1 MIIQKDNNDP
11 NGYAFEDA
19 LAKAQY
25 MYPKPRNPHIHTILQ
40 HAQQIYDGE
49 LIERSICKQL
59 SEFKPINMTNCKK
72 YFEGMKPW
80 EFLLKTKERKITKE
94 MMRKNNGAWETYYE
108 EKNVTEWEYMYYDIF
123 HVPTLSIIEC
133 KTYDSDEGRKSH
145 LQHIRENTWKYK
157 NMDYFLIA
165 SNKDETSFEITD
177 FLSLNDSNQF
187 KNHDINEFININ
199 KNKYITT
206 NPTIGD

>member
-49 LIERSICKQL
+49 LIERSICKQFPDT
-59 SEFKPINMTNCKK
+59 FKPINMVNSVR
-72 YFEGMKPW
+72 YFMNSPKND
-80 EFLLKTKERKITKE
+80 FLMNSKDRKISKQ
-94 MMRKNNGAWETYYE
+94 MMRKNNGNWETYYE
-108 EKNVTEWEYMYYDIF
+108 EKSVTEWEYTYYDIF
-123 HVPTLSIIEC
+123 HVPSLSIVEC

-145 LQHIRENTWKYK
+145 LQHIRENDWKYK

-165 SNKDETSFEITD
+165 LNRDDETFEITD
-177 FLSLNDSNQF
+177 FLQLNGQNQF
-187 KNHDINEFININ
+187 KSLNIDEFISY
-199 KNKYITT
+199 KY
-206 NPTIGD
+206 

>member
-49 LIERSICKQL
+49 LIERSICKQFPDT
-59 SEFKPINMTNCKK
+59 FKPINMVNSVR
-72 YFEGMKPW
+72 YFMNSPKND
-80 EFLLKTKERKITKE
+80 FLMNSKDRKISKQ
-94 MMRKNNGAWETYYE
+94 MMRKNNGNWETYYE
-108 EKNVTEWEYMYYDIF
+108 EKNVTEWEYTYYDIF
-123 HVPTLSIIEC
+123 HVPTLSIVEC

-145 LQHIRENTWKYK
+145 LQHIRENDWKYK

-165 SNKDETSFEITD
+165 LNRDDETFEITD
-177 FLSLNDSNQF
+177 FLQLNGKYQFKSLNID
-187 KNHDINEFININ
+187 EFISY
-199 KNKYITT
+199 KY
-206 NPTIGD
+206 